1 MKKLVFSLYCML
13 VCYNVLSQVPGT
25 WNEYFS
31 YRSVTQIENVDD
43 NIFALCDNGLF
54 IYNTTSQ
61 EIQKISKV
69 NGLSTV
75 GLTCMAFCDSTSTF
89 LIGYSDGTLDI
100 LAYPSLKV
108 TSIPTIAQKS
118 LYGSKKINK
127 IVMQSDTAVIAT
139 EFGVL
144 SLSMREK
151 KFISTSILSN
161 DGSYVAV
168 KSVTL
173 EADTVYAATVKG
185 IFSATIT
192 KNISD
197 FSNWKKLTGIPFE
210 GDTINHIAV
219 LNGAIYYAHNKVN
232 ELGNTLFRIKD
243 GTCEPFKVSFSSIRN
258 IKVRNEEL
266 LIASSYCAAGYDKD
280 EKVIFYQD
288 TSSFKM
294 WYYTDVI
301 YMDSECWCASKSN
314 GILHGNTPCM
324 PKGPQT
330 NMIADMQYYGN
341 DLHVVEGNSDVW
353 DYGYYD
359 RKSVNGYWTGHKN
372 WDVIK
377 SVCVLYHP
385 KTTKYYYGT
394 LGSGLVESEHTWNY
408 SKIYTNENSILQGFQ
423 SNKTVVSISDMT
435 YDKNYNIWLI
445 NYGAAS
451 PIVMIDQ
458 NNKWKS
464 FEVDNGSRG
473 NIFNHILV
481 DSRGFKWLTGTNK
494 LIVFTENNTIDDVS
508 DDAVV
513 SISLTDNEGV
523 IASSTTCV
531 AEDLDGEIWVGTN
544 QGIAVHSSP
553 SRVFKDKQSISRI
566 KIEIDG
572 EVGYLLSSESITC
585 IAVDGANRKWIG
597 TENSGVFLISK
608 NGTEQIKHFTKA
620 NSPLPSNAVTS
631 IVISKRTGEV
641 YFGTVNGLVS
651 YVGDATAGDIEM
663 KNVFVYPNPVR
674 DSYDGEIYINGV
686 VTDATIKITDVS
698 GNLVKTLES
707 NGGTA
712 VWDGRNTLGERVQT
726 GVYMV
731 YISDDSGTNTKVE
744 KILFI
749 H

>member
-1 MKKLVFSLYCML
+1 MKKLVFSLYCIL

-210 GDTINHIAV
+210 DDTINHIAV

-258 IKVRNEEL
+258 NKVRNEEL

-294 WYYTDVI
+294 RYYTDVI

-314 GILHGNTPCM
+314 GGCRADGYSTTQKVTFGSKVTGDTLTSGNAFDC
-324 PKGPQT
+324 
-330 NMIADMQYYGN
+330 D
-341 DLHVVEGNSDVW
+341 
-353 DYGYYD
+353 
-359 RKSVNGYWTGHKN
+359 VNGDGIYNPSTERF
-372 WDVIK
+372 
-377 SVCVLYHP
+377 
-385 KTTKYYYGT
+385 YYLRT
-394 LGSGLVESEHTWNY
+394 D
-408 SKIYTNENSILQGFQ
+408 EN
-423 SNKTVVSISDMT
+423 D
-435 YDKNYNIWLI
+435 
-445 NYGAAS
+445 
-451 PIVMIDQ
+451 
-458 NNKWKS
+458 
-464 FEVDNGSRG
+464 
-473 NIFNHILV
+473 
-481 DSRGFKWLTGTNK
+481 
-494 LIVFTENNTIDDVS
+494 
-508 DDAVV
+508 
-513 SISLTDNEGV
+513 
-523 IASSTTCV
+523 
-531 AEDLDGEIWVGTN
+531 
-544 QGIAVHSSP
+544 
-553 SRVFKDKQSISRI
+553 
-566 KIEIDG
+566 
-572 EVGYLLSSESITC
+572 
-585 IAVDGANRKWIG
+585 
-597 TENSGVFLISK
+597 
-608 NGTEQIKHFTKA
+608 
-620 NSPLPSNAVTS
+620 NAV
-631 IVISKRTGEV
+631 
-641 YFGTVNGLVS
+641 L
-651 YVGDATAGDIEM
+651 
-663 KNVFVYPNPVR
+663 
-674 DSYDGEIYINGV
+674 
-686 VTDATIKITDVS
+686 
-698 GNLVKTLES
+698 
-707 NGGTA
+707 
-712 VWDGRNTLGERVQT
+712 
-726 GVYMV
+726 
-731 YISDDSGTNTKVE
+731 
-744 KILFI
+744 LFS
-749 H
+749 